1 MMRKMIYVSLTL
13 GLTLGAATGQA
24 LAWGCTAV
32 DSQGAYGYSY
42 NWPDEQDAE
51 LAALKQCDKYTKTK
65 DCQTESC
72 DPNG

>member
-1 MMRKMIYVSLTL
+1 MWKLILVCAAF
-13 GLTLGAATGQA
+13 GLAGATTTETA
-24 LAWGCTAV
+24 LAWGCVAV

-42 NWPDEQDAE
+42 NWPSEQDAE
-51 LAALKQCDKYTKTK
+51 LTALQQCEKHTKTY